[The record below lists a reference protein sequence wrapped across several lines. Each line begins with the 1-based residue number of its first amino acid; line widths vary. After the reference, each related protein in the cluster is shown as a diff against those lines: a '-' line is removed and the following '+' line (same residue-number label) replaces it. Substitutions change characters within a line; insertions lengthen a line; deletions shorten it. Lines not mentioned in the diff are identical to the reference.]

1 MGQSEAWS
9 IEYYVGD
16 DGSVPVREFLANLDT
31 KTRARFQWS
40 LDQLKTRNVQARYP
54 LVRHLE
60 GKLWEVREES
70 QTNIFRIIYFFH
82 TNRRIVLLHSFQKK
96 TQRTPSREIA
106 MAQKRME
113 RFIER
118 EGRK

>member
-1 MGQSEAWS
+1 MAIEVWS
-9 IEYYVGD
+9 IEYYVS
-16 DGSVPVREFLANLDT
+16 DGGASPVREWLGQLDT

-40 LDQLKTRNVQARYP
+40 LDQLQARNVQARYP

-70 QTNIFRIIYFFH
+70 QTNIFRIIYFFY
-82 TNRRIVLLHSFQKK
+82 TGQRIVLLHGFQKK
-96 TQRTPSREIA
+96 TQKTPSKEIEIA
-106 MAQKRME
+106 AKRMQ

-118 EGRK
+118 GGGD